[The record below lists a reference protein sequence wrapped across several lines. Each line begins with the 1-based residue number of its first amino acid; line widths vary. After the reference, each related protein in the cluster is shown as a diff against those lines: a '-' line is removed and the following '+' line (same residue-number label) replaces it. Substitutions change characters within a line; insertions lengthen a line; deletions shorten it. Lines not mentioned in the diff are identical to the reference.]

1 MFVVFGASQF
11 NQRLL
16 YEHIRSPLIKHTF
29 IILKIRLIY
38 FVKQLSFKCTELG
51 CFPYHRCPVLV
62 VHQYLLGYSILWACS
77 DFVQVLVDE
86 NGVEHP
92 YLCVVVNSVDQFKC
106 LPADDRII

>member
-1 MFVVFGASQF
+1 MFVVSGPSQL

-29 IILKIRLIY
+29 IILKILLIY
-38 FVKQLSFKCTELG
+38 FVKELSFECTELG

-62 VHQYLLGYSILWACS
+62 VHQYLLGYSILRACS
-77 DFVQVLVDE
+77 NFVQVLVDE

-92 YLCVVVNSVDQFKC
+92 YLSVVINSINQFKC
-106 LPADDRII
+106 LLAYDRII